1 MRTSGIL
8 MPIFS
13 LPSNYGIGTL
23 GKEAYNFVDF
33 LKKSGQTYWQILP
46 IGVTSFGDSPYQSFS
61 AFAGNPYFVDLE
73 LLISDG
79 YLTLEEI
86 EKIDFGSN
94 ASRVDYEKLYKERY
108 KVLKIAFQSFKKQNK
123 EQSEYI
129 EFAEKNDFWISD
141 FALFSALKDHFK
153 GAPFDLWDE
162 PYKKRDKVALEK
174 VKTELKNE
182 IEFHKFIQYKF
193 FSQWEKLKEY
203 ANENDVKIIG
213 DIPIY
218 VSGDSADVWSN
229 KEQFLL
235 DNDFKPKAV
244 AGVPPDAFSED
255 GQLWGNP
262 LYDWNYMKKDG
273 YSWWLKRIEFCTAL
287 YDVVRID
294 HFRAFSAYFSIPYGD
309 KDAKNGKWK
318 KGPGKLLFE
327 TFNKR
332 FGTLNIIA
340 EDLGTIDDD
349 VRKLL
354 KFTGYPGMKV
364 LQFAFSPDSESSYL
378 PHNVTPNCVLYTG
391 THDNDTAV
399 GFMKDGDKAE
409 VKFMRQYLQIGE
421 SDSFN
426 WALIKSA
433 MATSADTVILQMQDF
448 LGLDNSARI
457 NTPSTM
463 GNNWQWRITKGCT
476 NDWLA
481 KIIFDTTATYFRLP
495 QQKPQKKT
503 KISVKND

>member
-1 MRTSGIL
+1 MRTSGVL

-73 LLISDG
+73 MLVDDG
-79 YLTLEEI
+79 YLTLSEI
-86 EKIDFGSN
+86 EKIDFGSCPTKI
-94 ASRVDYEKLYKERY
+94 DYEKLYCGRY
-108 KVLKIAFQSFKKQNK
+108 KLLRIAFQNFKKKKSEEK
-123 EQSEYI
+123 EYN
-129 EFAEKNDFWISD
+129 EFIRKNDFWLSD
-141 FALFSALKDHFK
+141 FALFFALKDSFC
-153 GAPFDLWDE
+153 GAPFDMWE
-162 PYKKRDKVALEK
+162 KPYKLREKEALKKVSQ
-174 VKTELKNE
+174 ELKDE
-182 IEFHKFIQYKF
+182 IDFYKFIQYKF
-193 FSQWEKLKEY
+193 FSQWQKLKKY
-203 ANENDVKIIG
+203 ANENGVKIIG

-244 AGVPPDAFSED
+244 AGVPPDAFSDD

-262 LYDWNYMKKDG
+262 LYDWAYMKKDG
-273 YSWWLKRIEFCTAL
+273 YSWWIKRIEFCKTL

-294 HFRAFSAYFSIPYGD
+294 HFRAFSAYFSVPYGE
-309 KDAKNGKWK
+309 KTAKNGKWK
-318 KGPGKLLFE
+318 KGPGKSLFKA
-327 TFNKR
+327 FDNY
-332 FGTLNIIA
+332 FGKLDIIA

-349 VRKLL
+349 ARRLL

-378 PHNVTPNCVLYTG
+378 PHNVIENCVLYTG
-391 THDNDTAV
+391 THDNDTAI
-399 GFMKDGDKAE
+399 GFMKDGKESE
-409 VKFMRQYLQIGE
+409 VKFMREYLRIGE
-421 SDSFN
+421 NDSFN
-426 WALIKSA
+426 WALIKAA
-433 MATSADTVILQMQDF
+433 MATSANTVIFQMQDF

-457 NTPSTM
+457 NTPSTL
-463 GNNWQWRITKGCT
+463 GENWQWRIEKGCT

-495 QQKPQKKT
+495 KENKK
-503 KISVKND
+503 K